1 MVRGLA
7 TKAVLLTFLI
17 LVTYFIPNTEAN
29 RSDLVGVEYI
39 EFDDSHG
46 VHYVDSVNING
57 TMNFDGY
64 NHSWSIV
71 DLFDIDANDSPKL
84 LLSGDYFDSIIPV
97 EDGLWKWNFMANV
110 TGFNCTCHLI
120 ISSTSTNG
128 NSNQFSSNY
137 LSI

>member
-7 TKAVLLTFLI
+7 TKAVLLTVLI
-17 LVTYFIPNTEAN
+17 LLTYFIPNTEAN
-29 RSDLVGVEYI
+29 RSDLGDVEYI

-46 VHYVDSVNING
+46 VHHEDLVNING

-97 EDGLWKWNFMANV
+97 EDGLWKWNFMANI
-110 TGFNCTCHLI
+110 TDLNCTCNVI

-128 NSNQFSSNY
+128 NRDQISSK
-137 LSI
+137 